1 MSQQNQPNE
10 STLNQLAPD
19 STPDGT
25 QHQRAQEV
33 QRRVEEK
40 YRILFETVDQGFCFI
55 ELIDDEQGEVVDY
68 RFLEV
73 NPTFERQTGLVGAAG
88 KRVMDIAPQT
98 ESHWL
103 KTYETVARTGEPV
116 RVDNYTEHNQ
126 RWYTVFAT
134 RIGSP
139 GSRQVAI
146 VFDDITER
154 KQSQQHQAFLLKFS
168 DTLRTQP
175 TADAIATCA
184 LQGLAEHL
192 QLDRC
197 YIGVYRLAEDRGEFT
212 HQVGNDR
219 VPPVPASVR
228 LSDFPDALRVA
239 SEGTLVID
247 EVGKTAGLTDMD
259 RQNLGALGFAALVAS
274 TLRHGERN
282 PLWSIVAISAR
293 PRRWTPAEIKLIDEV
308 TERTW
313 DALERAHAEQ
323 ALRESQSRLSAVFAA
338 LPVGVGFTD
347 TQGTLMLAN
356 QQMQRYLPTGILPS
370 RDNDRSS
377 RWQSF
382 QPDGSL
388 IERNEFP
395 GARALRG
402 EQVMPGI
409 DMHYTQ
415 DDGTQIWTH
424 VTAVPILGDEG
435 QITGQVSVV
444 TDIDALKRAEE
455 ALRQSEARFRA
466 LATVGSSSVY
476 FMSPD
481 WGEMRRLDGAGFLV
495 DTQEPTSSWIDAY
508 IPPDERPRVRQAIER
523 AIKAKDVFE
532 LEHRVLGAD
541 GRVGW
546 TFSRAIPLLDEAGQ
560 ITEWFGAATDV
571 TARVKADQRFTRL
584 FEASPAPFLVV
595 QPEAPRFIITEVNDA
610 YLTATMRT
618 REKVV
623 GRGIF
628 EAYPDN
634 PDDATTGGVSVLR
647 ASLERVLA
655 SQQPDRLPGLKYDI
669 ARPDGTFEQRL
680 WSPIN
685 SPVLDENGQVEA
697 IIHNANDVTQERRSQ
712 QALRDADKRKD
723 EFLAMLAHEL
733 RNPMSTIRS
742 GLQILTSIHGN
753 DQTSS
758 ATLAMMNRQTDHLVR
773 MVDDLMDVSRIS
785 QGKIELKRERLD
797 LGSLVSAAVEAIRP
811 QFDTSQKSLRLSP
824 PSSALFVYGDP
835 TRLTQVVTNLLTNG
849 LRYTDKQGQVW
860 IRLAETGGE
869 VLLEVNDNGV
879 GLSQSQLT
887 SIFELFVQAD
897 TSLARSMGGLGVGLT
912 LAKRLVELHQG
923 RLEAGSPGLG
933 QGSTFTMYLPLA
945 EGLKSERLA
954 DEVTT
959 SSAEKLRLLVI
970 DDNADAALMLSMLLR
985 LKGYDVHT
993 RSSGQA
999 GIQAA
1004 ESLRPAVILCDI
1016 GMPELDG
1023 YATCRLIRE
1032 QSWGQSMCLIALTG
1046 YGGEADKELAREAGF
1061 DGHLVKPVSTG
1072 TLLTLLT
1079 NLLASD

>member
-10 STLNQLAPD
+10 STLNQLAPG

-33 QRRVEEK
+33 QRQVEEK

-73 NPTFERQTGLVGAAG
+73 NPAFERQTGLVGAAG

-98 ESHWL
+98 ESYWL

-116 RVDNYTEHNQ
+116 RFENYAEHNQ
-126 RWYTVFAT
+126 SWYTVFAT
-134 RIGSP
+134 RVGNP

-154 KQSQQHQAFLLKFS
+154 KQSQQQQAFLLKLS

-175 TADAIATCA
+175 NADAMANCA
-184 LQGLAEHL
+184 LQRLAEQL

-197 YIGVYRLAEDRGEFT
+197 YIGVYRLAQDRGEFT

-219 VPPVPASVR
+219 VPPVPDSVR

-239 SEGTLVID
+239 FEGTLVID
-247 EVGKTAGLTDMD
+247 DVGKTAGMTEMD
-259 RQNLGALGFAALVAS
+259 RQNLGTLGFSALVAS

-313 DALERAHAEQ
+313 DAVERARAEE

-347 TQGTLMLAN
+347 TQGTIVLAN

-370 RDNDRSS
+370 RDNDRVS
-377 RWQSF
+377 RWQSY
-382 QPDGSL
+382 QQDGSP

-409 DMHYTQ
+409 DMRYTQ

-424 VTAVPILGDEG
+424 VTAVPILNDKG

-481 WGEMRRLDGAGFLV
+481 WREMRRLDGAGFLV
-495 DTQEPTSSWIDAY
+495 NTQEPTTSWIDTY
-508 IPPDERPRVRQAIER
+508 IPPDERPRVRQAIDR
-523 AIKAKDVFE
+523 AISAKDVFE

-560 ITEWFGAATDV
+560 IAEWFGAATDV

-610 YLTATMRT
+610 YLSATMRT
-618 REKVV
+618 RKEVV

-634 PDDATTGGVSVLR
+634 PHDATSGGVSTLR

-655 SQQPDRLPGLKYDI
+655 SHQPDRLPGLKYDI
-669 ARPDGTFEQRL
+669 ARPDGLFEQRW

-685 SPVLDENGQVEA
+685 SPVLDDNGQVEA
-697 IIHNANDVTQERRSQ
+697 IIHNANDVTEELRSQ
-712 QALRDADKRKD
+712 QALQEADRRKD

-733 RNPMSTIRS
+733 RNPLASIRN
-742 GLQILTSIHGN
+742 GLQILSLTEGTN
-753 DQTSS
+753 PD
-758 ATLAMMNRQTDHLVR
+758 LAPLVDLMNRQLTHLVR
-773 MVDDLMDVSRIS
+773 LVDDLLDVSRIS

-797 LGSLVSAAVEAIRP
+797 LGTLVGGAVDAVRP
-811 QFDTSQKSLRLSP
+811 LYQMRGK
-824 PSSALFVYGDP
+824 ALELELP
-835 TRLTQVVTNLLTNG
+835 TRPLLVDGDATRLAQVVTNLLTNG
-849 LRYTDKQGQVW
+849 SRYTGEDGRVRVSLDSVQGEA
-860 IRLAETGGE
+860 RLRVG
-869 VLLEVNDNGV
+869 DNGI
-879 GLSQSQLT
+879 GLEAEQLEA
-887 SIFELFVQAD
+887 IFELFVQVD
-897 TSLARSMGGLGVGLT
+897 NSVARSQGGLGLGLT
-912 LAKRLVELHQG
+912 LVKRLVELHGG
-923 RLEAGSPGLG
+923 RVEVRSAGLG
-933 QGSTFTMYLPLA
+933 QGSEFSVYLPL
-945 EGLKSERLA
+945 LRA
-954 DEVTT
+954 DKPQPVINQVTPQPT
-959 SSAEKLRLLVI
+959 DQPPLLVI
-970 DDNADAALMLSMLLR
+970 DDNADAALTLAMLLK
-985 LKGYDVHT
+985 LKGYQVHT
-993 RSSGQA
+993 RSSGRA
-999 GIQAA
+999 GLEAA
-1004 ESLRPAVILCDI
+1004 EQVRPAAILLDI
-1016 GMPELDG
+1016 GMPGLDG
-1023 YATCRLIRE
+1023 YETCRLLR
-1032 QSWGQSMCLIALTG
+1032 QQPWGKAVPVIALTG
-1046 YGGEADKELAREAGF
+1046 YGQAEDQQRTHEAGF
-1061 DGHLVKPVSTG
+1061 NAHLVKPVDLMALTQ
-1072 TLLTLLT
+1072 LLTQLM
-1079 NLLASD
+1079 AG